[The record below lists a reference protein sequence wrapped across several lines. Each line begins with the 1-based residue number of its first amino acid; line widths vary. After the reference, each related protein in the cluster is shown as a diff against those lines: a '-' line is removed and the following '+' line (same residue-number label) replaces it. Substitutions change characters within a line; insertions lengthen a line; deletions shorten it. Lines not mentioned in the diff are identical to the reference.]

1 MTASFLEQMVT
12 IYTQL
17 GMLSRGK
24 FALSLIFFVTP
35 TKVGVQLRRPQAG
48 FRLSPE

>member
-1 MTASFLEQMVT
+1 MTASFLEQMLT
-12 IYTQL
+12 IYTHL

-24 FALSLIFFVTP
+24 FSPSFIFFVTL
-35 TKVGVQLRRPQAG
+35 TKVRGQLRRPQAG